1 MSGILTAQLCAM
13 TFQGNAKNGLQ
24 QDAFFFV
31 DNYYQ
36 EKAGITPIVSCENAF
51 CVAVADGIAQSN
63 LSGFAS
69 KLAVKTVA
77 KLWQDYRQNPN
88 NSKILDMIAIY
99 EKLATAPK
107 RYYGAMTTLAMV
119 YRKYDENQVII
130 KHIGDSRVYLLR
142 NHVWQCLTKDHNLLN
157 QLIDEQPNTYPYVH
171 NQQGM
176 ATSLYT
182 LTEYLTVDSDF
193 DSNPMPKYDS
203 QTLSIQAGDCLLI
216 CTDGVHDLVDSEH
229 WQNIDETT
237 DLQDWLR
244 QLKKQIYQSDG
255 KAYDNATAVVI
266 QFLEQ

>member
-1 MSGILTAQLCAM
+1 MNKLLTAQLCAM

-51 CVAVADGIAQSN
+51 CIAVADGIAQSN

-77 KLWQDYRQNPN
+77 KLWQDYQQNPN

-119 YRKYDENQVII
+119 YRKYHENQVII

-142 NHVWQCLTKDHNLLN
+142 NNVWQCLTKDHNVLN
-157 QLIDEQPNTYPYVH
+157 QLIDEQPTVYPYTY

-182 LTEYLTVDSDF
+182 LTEFLTVDSDV
-193 DSNPMPKYDS
+193 DSNPMPTYDS
-203 QTLSIQAGDCLLI
+203 QILSIQAGDCLLI
-216 CTDGVHDLVDSEH
+216 CTDGVHDLVESEY
-229 WQNIDETT
+229 WQAVDDKTN
-237 DLQDWLR
+237 LQEWLN
-244 QLKKQIYQSDG
+244 QLKNQIYQSDG
-255 KAYDNATAVVI
+255 KAYDNATAILI
-266 QFLEQ
+266 QFSD

>member
-1 MSGILTAQLCAM
+1 MNKHLTAQLCAM

-31 DNYYQ
+31 DSDYQ
-36 EKAGITPIVSCENAF
+36 EKAGITPIVNCENAF

-77 KLWQDYRQNPN
+77 KLWQNYQQNPTN
-88 NSKILDMIAIY
+88 HKILDMFAIY
-99 EKLATAPK
+99 ERLGNAPK
-107 RYYGAMTTLAMV
+107 RYRGAMTTLAMV
-119 YRKYDENQVII
+119 YRKYDENQLII
-130 KHIGDSRVYLLR
+130 KHIGDSRVYLFR
-142 NHVWQCLTKDHNLLN
+142 QNRWQCLTKDHNVLN
-157 QLIDEQPNTYPYVH
+157 QLIDEQPTIYPYSY

-203 QTLSIQAGDCLLI
+203 QPLAIQSGDCLLI

-229 WQNIDETT
+229 WQTIDKTT
-237 DLQDWLR
+237 NLQEWLN

-255 KAYDNATAVVI
+255 KAYDNATAI
-266 QFLEQ
+266 LIKFLDK